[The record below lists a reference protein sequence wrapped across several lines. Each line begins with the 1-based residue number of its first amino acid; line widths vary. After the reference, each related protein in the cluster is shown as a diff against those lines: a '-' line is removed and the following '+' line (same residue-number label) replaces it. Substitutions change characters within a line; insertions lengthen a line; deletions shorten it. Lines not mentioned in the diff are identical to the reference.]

1 MNIDVELLRKICNRY
16 CATLEEN
23 KSGGFTFDY
32 DNYKEIYSKDMSKES
47 FLKLFKLDCTTK
59 E

>member
-16 CATLEEN
+16 GATLEEN
-23 KSGGFTFDY
+23 TSSGFNFD
-32 DNYKEIYSKDMSKES
+32 DANYKEIYSKDMSKEN